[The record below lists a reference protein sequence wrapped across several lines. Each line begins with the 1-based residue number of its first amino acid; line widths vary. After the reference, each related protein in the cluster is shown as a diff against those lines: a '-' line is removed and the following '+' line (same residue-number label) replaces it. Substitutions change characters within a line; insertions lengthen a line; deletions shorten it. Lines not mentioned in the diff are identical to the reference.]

1 MNVFKAYSSK
11 ANANRAAKKV
21 GQEAIEQDGQWGI
34 MVPAEVTLEQAKAEA
49 QLDAEVATEAQAPA
63 LPLHPELVV
72 VLANLEQDGLGGTCP
87 HCSIDL
93 SNGVAFH
100 GDAVNPGKGGSTI
113 VLETGSYACMACWG
127 EWGPAP
133 LARGEAP
140 DMATLPLEA
149 HGVKRPQRAGL
160 CWEVWE
166 LAYRLQAGTG
176 ELPTVATMRA
186 EAPHLNPTNV
196 QIEYYNWRKYN
207 GVRGRQAKA

>member
-1 MNVFKAYSSK
+1 MNVFKGYSSK
-11 ANANRAAKKV
+11 SAASKAAKKS
-21 GQEAIEQDGQWGI
+21 GQDPIQQDGQWGI
-34 MVPAEVTLEQAKAEA
+34 MVPAQVTLEQAQAEA
-49 QLDAEVATEAQAPA
+49 ALDVQVGEVAIDTTTLDAT
-63 LPLHPELVV
+63 
-72 VLANLEQDGLGGTCP
+72 GLGGTCP
-87 HCSIDL
+87 GCGIDL
-93 SNGVAFH
+93 SNGVMH
-100 GDAVNPGKGGSTI
+100 HLDPVNDTTVI
-113 VLETGSYACMACWG
+113 LTTGSFGCMACPAQ
-127 EWGPAP
+127 WGPVP
-133 LARGEAP
+133 TARGQAP

-207 GVRGRQAKA
+207 GVRGRQRAA